1 MATTPPPEE
10 TTTTPPPSS
19 RQFFVIPAPK
29 SDQKLTTRRGRG
41 RSEYGRG
48 LAFGITAYL
57 MWGLFPL
64 YWPLLEPAGAL
75 EILAGRFAWSL
86 IFLAIVASVMRA
98 WPGVLAILRQP
109 RTRVLLVVAATVLG
123 INWGTYIWAVNAGH
137 VVETSLGYFITPLI
151 SLGLGVLVFKE
162 RLRPLQW
169 TAFGIAFFAVIVLT
183 VNYGRPPFIALVL
196 AASFGSYGLIKK
208 LAGAPPLES
217 LVVETAY
224 AFPLAVGYLLYL
236 QVSNALVFGHFAW
249 GTTLLL
255 AATGVITAIPLLF
268 FGGAVNRV
276 PLTVMGVL
284 QYLAP
289 TIQFLV
295 GIFYFHE
302 DMPPARWLGFVI
314 VWIALMVFTADA
326 IRHNRVTRAANMEA
340 SDAESLTLTTD
351 A

>member
-1 MATTPPPEE
+1 MYAYPPPNTEAQH
-10 TTTTPPPSS
+10 
-19 RQFFVIPAPK
+19 R
-29 SDQKLTTRRGRG
+29 
-41 RSEYGRG
+41 EYGRG
-48 LAFGITAYL
+48 LTFGITAYL
-57 MWGLFPL
+57 LWGLFPL

-75 EILAGRFAWSL
+75 EILAARFAWSL
-86 IFLAIVASVMRA
+86 AFLAIVATFTRA
-98 WPGVLAILRQP
+98 WRGVGALFRQP
-109 RTRVLLVVAATVLG
+109 RIRLLLVVAATVLG
-123 INWGTYIWAVNAGH
+123 INWGTYIWGVNAGH

-151 SLGLGVLVFKE
+151 SLALGVFVLKE

-169 TAFGIAFFAVIVLT
+169 VAFGIAFVAVLVLT
-183 VNYGRPPFIALVL
+183 ANYGRPPWIALVL

-208 LAGAPPLES
+208 VAGAPPLES
-217 LVVETAY
+217 LIVETTF

-236 QVSNALVFGHFAW
+236 QLSNVLVFGHVNTS
-249 GTTLLL
+249 TTLLL

-289 TIQFLV
+289 IIQFLV

-302 DMPPARWLGFVI
+302 DMPPARWAGFVI

-326 IRHNRVTRAANMEA
+326 IRHNRATRQE
-340 SDAESLTLTTD
+340 DPIILTQV